1 MRYEN
6 CNPQYIHLLEKIE
19 ELENQLRLKE
29 DNYAI
34 MRRVAN
40 IALKNQTE
48 SYRKILNF
56 NSLPWYKKAFYK
68 FEL

>member
-6 CNPQYIHLLEKIE
+6 QNPQYLHLLEKIE

-29 DNYAI
+29 DNFAF

-40 IALKNQTE
+40 RALNNQTE
-48 SYRKILNF
+48 SYRKIIEF